1 MINKTAYSLI
11 VLALCLVGLES
22 FGQQV
27 TLRGGSLGDYG
38 YCVED
43 FGKADFVGCYET
55 PDFKIN
61 LHDFR
66 TGNFEKETTAYVL
79 SRLEKNDQTS
89 DLLGVGYCTSDK
101 HPYHISQDIVFD
113 DGRRGWSQE
122 SYPDYYV
129 DSLQL
134 NKKLTV
140 YVWDSEM
147 AECSPAGYTL
157 TWTSKRSYKLES
169 TTKKPIDF
177 ENRLYRPTVKSLD
190 YSKAQ

>member
-1 MINKTAYSLI
+1 MINKTVYSLI
-11 VLALCLVGLES
+11 ILASCLIGIES

-38 YCVED
+38 YCVERL
-43 FGKADFVGCYET
+43 GKADFVGCYET
-55 PDFKIN
+55 PEFKMDVY
-61 LHDFR
+61 DFR
-66 TGNFEKETTAYVL
+66 THELEKETTAYIL
-79 SRLEKNDQTS
+79 SRLEKNDQTTDS
-89 DLLGVGYCTSDK
+89 LGVGYCTSDK

-122 SYPDYYV
+122 SYPDYYIN
-129 DSLQL
+129 SLEL

-147 AECSPAGYTL
+147 ATCSPTGYTL
-157 TWTSKRSYKLES
+157 TWTSKKSYKLES

-177 ENRLYRPTVKSLD
+177 ENILYKPKVKALE